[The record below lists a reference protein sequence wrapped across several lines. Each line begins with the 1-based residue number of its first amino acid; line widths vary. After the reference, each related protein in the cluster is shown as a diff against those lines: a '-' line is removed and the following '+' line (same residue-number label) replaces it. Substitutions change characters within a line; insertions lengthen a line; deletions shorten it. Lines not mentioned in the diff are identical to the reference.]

1 MAIANLLTLLD
12 DIATVLDDVAVYSK
26 VAATKTAPVLGD
38 DLAVNAEQVAGVSP
52 ARELPVVWEV
62 AKGSLLNKCILVP
75 LALLMSAFYPPL
87 IQWMLILGGTFLCF
101 EGAEKVIHVFIHRFF
116 KHAEHRKEDKKV
128 DEKAKIKG
136 AIRTDFVLSAEI
148 VVIALGTMMTL
159 PFVTQAI
166 SLSVFA
172 IAMTLFVYGLVAVIV
187 KLDDVGLHFTQSTY
201 GFIQVLGRGLLWF
214 APKMMRGLT
223 FVGTLA
229 MFLVGGGIL
238 LHNFHII
245 HEWQLAL
252 LQLMALKE
260 GIIHAVTGQLFI
272 MLLGFVVG
280 LFIVACSALFL
291 NIKTKLEG

>member
-87 IQWMLILGGTFLCF
+87 INWMLILGGTFLCF
-101 EGAEKVIHVFIHRFF
+101 EGAEKVTHVLHHRFT
-116 KHAEHRKEDKKV
+116 KKNHHQAEKPPV
-128 DEKAKIKG
+128 DEKIKIKG

-148 VVIALGTMMTL
+148 VVIALGAMAAL
-159 PFVTQAI
+159 PLLTQAI
-166 SLSVFA
+166 SLSVFSLL
-172 IAMTLFVYGLVAVIV
+172 MTLFVYGFVAIIV
-187 KLDDVGLHFTQSTY
+187 KIDDVGLHFTQKPSKI
-201 GFIQVLGRGLLWF
+201 IQAIGRGLLWF

-238 LHNFHII
+238 LHNFHIF
-245 HEWQLAL
+245 HEWEVSL
-252 LQLMALKE
+252 LQSAGITE
-260 GIIHAVTGQLFI
+260 GIIHAITGQLFI
-272 MLLGFVVG
+272 MILGFVIG
-280 LFIVACSALFL
+280 LIIMFVVSSFSML
-291 NIKTKLEG
+291 KTKITN

>member
-52 ARELPVVWEV
+52 ARELPVVWAV

-75 LALLMSAFYPPL
+75 VALLMSAFYPPM

-101 EGAEKVIHVFIHRFF
+101 EGTEKIIHTLSHHFSKHKNHPIEKVP
-116 KHAEHRKEDKKV
+116 V
-128 DEKAKIKG
+128 DEKLKIKG

-148 VVIALGTMMTL
+148 VVIALGAMAAL
-159 PFVTQAI
+159 PLMIQAL

-172 IAMTLFVYGLVAVIV
+172 VAMTLFVYGLVAVIV
-187 KLDDVGLHFTQSTY
+187 KLDDVGLHFTQRDSSFVQ
-201 GFIQVLGRGLLWF
+201 GIGRGLLWF
-214 APKMMRGLT
+214 APRMMKSLT
-223 FVGTLA
+223 VIGTFA

-238 LHNFHII
+238 LHGFHIF
-245 HEWQLAL
+245 HDWELSL
-252 LQLMALKE
+252 LQTMSIGE
-260 GIIHAVTGQLFI
+260 GLTHTIVEQLYI
-272 MLLGFVVG
+272 LILGFVIG
-280 LFIVACSALFL
+280 LIVFSVVSLASS
-291 NIKTKLEG
+291 IKDKLTN